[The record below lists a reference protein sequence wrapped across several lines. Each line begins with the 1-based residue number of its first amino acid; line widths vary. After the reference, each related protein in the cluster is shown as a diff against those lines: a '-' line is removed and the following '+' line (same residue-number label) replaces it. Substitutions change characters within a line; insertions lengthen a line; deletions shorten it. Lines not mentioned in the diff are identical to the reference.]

1 MPPTQRPHLGALLLA
16 AQFDVTT
23 HANGRMAPLGL
34 RPLRPERVQL
44 LALVDAGVVRL
55 PALAKAMNLPR
66 QSVGSLVD
74 SLEALGF
81 VERHADSTLATVKR
95 VRLGPVGRTWAT
107 AIRKAADK
115 IEAQWAS
122 RLGKRELAALR
133 ELLEETRT
141 RALTGSGG
149 GGEGKTNGTRKG
161 AAGRKPRASRR

>member
-1 MPPTQRPHLGALLLA
+1 MPPTQRPHLASLLLA
-16 AQFDVTT
+16 AQFDVT
-23 HANGRMAPLGL
+23 ANAHGRMAPLGL

-55 PALAKAMNLPR
+55 PALARAMNLPR

-81 VERHADSTLATVKR
+81 VERHPDATLATVKR

-107 AIRKAADK
+107 AIRKAADN
-115 IEAQWAS
+115 IEAQWRS

-133 ELLEETRT
+133 ALLEETRT
-141 RALTGSGG
+141 RALTGPSP
-149 GGEGKTNGTRKG
+149 NGDEPGPGRRRKRRV
-161 AAGRKPRASRR
+161 ARA